1 MKTKLTLFVAVIAVA
16 LFGMGCAVTIE
27 FPSSSKKPANKPT
40 EPEKP
45 EAPVLDPNNESH
57 LKIEAAVRKAA
68 KKPTGELTKA
78 DLEKVTD
85 LFLSGYP
92 YGNQLNEVPK
102 GLEKLTQLKGLH
114 LNGNQLIDVKRLEKL
129 TQLTELNLNYNP
141 ALTKAQIAEL
151 QKALLKCEI
160 IHNAKK

>member
-1 MKTKLTLFVAVIAVA
+1 MIAAVA
-16 LFGMGCAVTIE
+16 LVGGCGVRLDGSMGFTPIVEKAIRKE
-27 FPSSSKKPANKPT
+27 INKP
-40 EPEKP
+40 
-45 EAPVLDPNNESH
+45 
-57 LKIEAAVRKAA
+57 R
-68 KKPTGELTKA
+68 GELTKA

-102 GLEKLTQLKGLH
+102 GLEKLTQL
-114 LNGNQLIDVKRLEKL
+114 
-129 TQLTELNLNYNP
+129 TELNLNYNP
-141 ALTKAQIAEL
+141 ALTKAQIAVL

>member
-1 MKTKLTLFVAVIAVA
+1 VAGVKQVLLMIAAVA
-16 LFGMGCAVTIE
+16 LVGGCGVRLDGSMGFAPIVEKAIRKE
-27 FPSSSKKPANKPT
+27 INKP
-40 EPEKP
+40 
-45 EAPVLDPNNESH
+45 
-57 LKIEAAVRKAA
+57 R
-68 KKPTGELTKA
+68 GELTKA